1 MSRSAVK
8 NSEYTLAIIL
18 LLAAGMILAVFYTI
32 SAQTFENIE
41 KTQSRSKLALYQS
54 TIENELLRLQHLPSV
69 IANNPLVF
77 EALETDEFD
86 TLNAKLLEISNAARA
101 EAIYLMK
108 PSGLTVAASNY
119 SKPQTFIGQNYGF
132 RSYFKEASKGLS
144 STFFAIGATTSRPG
158 YFLASPI
165 ISQGQT
171 LGVLALKLDLTALNR
186 ILEETNELIFVTNP
200 DGIVVLS
207 SKPSQRYNAITSI
220 TTARLDKIK
229 AERQFGKHTIG
240 NIDWSLNDQTHVSF
254 EKSTYYLS
262 QSNIIGTKWVL
273 HYLVDTSAARQKAL
287 GIVSGVAIIMA
298 LSALAF
304 VFWRVQRVRRALTAS
319 IEDRK
324 RLQREIETRRQA
336 EADLKNA
343 QKELKRSS
351 KMAALGQLSA
361 SVTHELGQPI
371 SAMKNHIT
379 AEEITVGKLSPVMT
393 HLSGILGRMEN
404 ITHQLRFFSASGSE
418 TSSVVSLA
426 DVINNAYELIRHDC
440 ERHNVT
446 YLTHGLDQDIQ
457 TWGNQTR
464 LEQVLINLMKNSIK
478 AMADQALK
486 KLDVN
491 LMQTNDH
498 ITITVKDTGQGLQG
512 QSLDQIVEPFHTTA
526 SSGEGMGLGLA
537 ISTSIINEHAGT
549 LDVAEN
555 TNGGACFT
563 ITLPKHI
570 E

>member
-1 MSRSAVK
+1 MSLSTVK
-8 NSEYTLAIIL
+8 KSEYSLALIL
-18 LLAAGMILAVFYTI
+18 LLAAGMILAVFYYI

-69 IANNPLVF
+69 IASNPLVL
-77 EALETDEFD
+77 EALETNTFE

-108 PSGLTVAASNY
+108 PTGLTVAASNY

-132 RSYFKEASKGLS
+132 RSYFKDALKGQN

-165 ISQGQT
+165 ISQNRT

-200 DGIVVLS
+200 DDIVVLS
-207 SKPSQRYNAITSI
+207 SKPSQRYNAITKIPDVRQQEII
-220 TTARLDKIK
+220 T
-229 AERQFGKHTIG
+229 ERQFGKSKIG
-240 NIDWSLNDQTHVSF
+240 TIDWILEDQSHVSF
-254 EKSTYYLS
+254 EKDSYFLS
-262 QSNIIGTKWVL
+262 QSNILGTKWVL
-273 HYLVDTSAARQKAL
+273 HYLVNTSAARQKAL
-287 GIVSGVAIIMA
+287 GIVAGVAIIMT

-304 VFWRVQRVRRALTAS
+304 VFWRAQRVRRALTVS

-324 RLQREIETRRQA
+324 RLQREIETRRKA
-336 EADLKNA
+336 EADLRNA

-379 AEEITVGKLSPVMT
+379 AEEITTGKLSPVMA

-404 ITHQLRFFSASGSE
+404 ITHQLRFFSASGAE
-418 TSSVVSLA
+418 ASVAVSLN
-426 DVINNAYELIRHDC
+426 DVIKNAYELVRHDC
-440 ERHNVT
+440 DRHNVGYKMHKT
-446 YLTHGLDQDIQ
+446 DQEFT

-464 LEQVLINLMKNSIK
+464 LEQVLINLTKNSIK
-478 AMADQALK
+478 AMSDSPIKQLEVS
-486 KLDVN
+486 LTHTD
-491 LMQTNDH
+491 DH
-498 ITITVKDTGQGLQG
+498 VMIAVKDTGQGLQG

-537 ISTSIINEHAGT
+537 ISTSIINEHSGT
-549 LDVAEN
+549 LDVTEDP
-555 TNGGACFT
+555 NGGTCFT
-563 ITLPKHI
+563 IRLPKHI